1 MADNQPNRCIE
12 LMSSLRQSLRKTLE
26 AILRGGI
33 YRNAGEIPH
42 YEHPIKDLMDILG
55 FENCSQ
61 EQIEH
66 LVAIILAIF
75 DNQDYPGQGTQPEIE
90 AHIYQSCAILN
101 QAFQENFNCVLSLYP
116 WYNHAEN

>member
-1 MADNQPNRCIE
+1 MADNQPNQRIE

-26 AILRGGI
+26 AILRGDI

-42 YEHPIKDLMDILG
+42 YEHPIHYLMDILG
-55 FENCSQ
+55 FENRNP

-90 AHIYQSCAILN
+90 AHIHQSCAILN
-101 QAFQENFNCVLSLYP
+101 QALHENFNRVLSLNP
-116 WYNHAEN
+116 WYNQAEN